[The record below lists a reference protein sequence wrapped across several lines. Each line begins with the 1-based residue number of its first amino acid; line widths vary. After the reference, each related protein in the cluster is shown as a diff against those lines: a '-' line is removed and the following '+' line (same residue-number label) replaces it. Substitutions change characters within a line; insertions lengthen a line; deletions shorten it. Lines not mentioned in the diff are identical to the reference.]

1 MLTGFQN
8 RSPPRRNVDQHPPT
22 CPKVGFSSLGR
33 PAVGGPR
40 EGKKAITPH
49 RFGGP
54 AGRTAA
60 NSDTERNGD
69 LLLARRLGP
78 PHHIRQGGTT
88 WTASGG
94 PIPTPSRRPITTRG
108 IPRCQAPTGSPAV
121 EPEQQPIDF
130 GIAPECIQ
138 KRASAGSQ
146 RKRGGSFRS

>member
-8 RSPPRRNVDQHPPT
+8 RPPPRRNVDQNPPP

-78 PHHIRQGGTT
+78 PHHIRQGGLHGLRPSDR
-88 WTASGG
+88 SGRHPG
-94 PIPTPSRRPITTRG
+94 DPSSREAFHGARQPPGHRDRKSTRLN
-108 IPRCQAPTGSPAV
+108 SSHLVLSYAV
-121 EPEQQPIDF
+121 F
-130 GIAPECIQ
+130 C
-138 KRASAGSQ
+138 
-146 RKRGGSFRS
+146 